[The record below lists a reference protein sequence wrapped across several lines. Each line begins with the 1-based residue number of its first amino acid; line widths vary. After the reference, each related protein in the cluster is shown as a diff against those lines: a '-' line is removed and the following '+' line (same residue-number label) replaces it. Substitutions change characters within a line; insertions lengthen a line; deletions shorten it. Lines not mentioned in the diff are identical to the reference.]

1 MHTVLLLFLRTVL
14 FYAILMFS
22 LRIMGK
28 RQIGD
33 AEPSDLAV
41 TILISELIST
51 PLQNP
56 DAPVFKSLVPVAVLV
71 VIEIAVALLSLKNLR
86 LRRFFQG
93 RYGILVEDGK
103 INQSELAAAHIT
115 VDELL
120 EEIRQNGGLSVDE
133 VRLCVLETSGRMS
146 VILKNGTEPSKLP
159 VTLISDGRVVGR
171 NLKVCR
177 LSEKELSESLS
188 KVGVSEKEVFWT
200 YFSNGEIV
208 TVKKEENQK

>member
-1 MHTVLLLFLRTVL
+1 ML
-14 FYAILMFS
+14 S

-41 TILISELIST
+41 TILISELVST
-51 PLQNP
+51 PLQDVKEPILN
-56 DAPVFKSLVPVAVLV
+56 SLVPIAVLV
-71 VIEIAVALLSLKNLR
+71 VIEIAVALLSLKNIR

-103 INQSELAAAHIT
+103 INQKELTKAHIT

-146 VILKNGTEPSKLP
+146 VIMKNGTTPAKLP
-159 VTLISDGRVVGR
+159 ITLVSDGKTIGR
-171 NLKVCR
+171 NLKECGISKETLEKF
-177 LSEKELSESLS
+177 LSDEKTEI
-188 KVGVSEKEVFWT
+188 KDVFWA
-200 YFSNGEIV
+200 YFSDGEIK
-208 TVKKEENQK
+208 TVKKQ

>member
-1 MHTVLLLFLRTVL
+1 MDILSLFFRTFL
-14 FYAILMFS
+14 FYAILMLS

-41 TILISELIST
+41 TILISELVST
-51 PLQNP
+51 PLQNVKEP
-56 DAPVFKSLVPVAVLV
+56 IINSLVPIAVLV
-71 VIEIAVALLSLKNLR
+71 GIEIAVALLSLKNIR

-103 INQSELAAAHIT
+103 INQKELTKAHIT

-120 EEIRQNGGLSVDE
+120 EEIRQNGGMTVDE

-146 VILKNGTEPSKLP
+146 IIMKNGTTPAKLP
-159 VTLISDGRVVGR
+159 VTLISDGKTIKR
-171 NLKVCR
+171 NLKECGISKET
-177 LSEKELSESLS
+177 LEKFMSD
-188 KVGVSEKEVFWT
+188 EKTEMKDVFWA
-200 YFSNGEIV
+200 YFSDGEIK
-208 TVKKEENQK
+208 TVKKQQK

>member
-1 MHTVLLLFLRTVL
+1 MDILSLFFRTFL
-14 FYAILMFS
+14 FYAILMLS

-41 TILISELIST
+41 TILISELVST
-51 PLQNP
+51 PLQNAEEP
-56 DAPVFKSLVPVAVLV
+56 ILNSLVPIAVLV

-103 INQSELAAAHIT
+103 INQKELTKAHIT

-120 EEIRQNGGLSVDE
+120 EEIRQNGGVSVDE

-146 VILKNGTEPSKLP
+146 VIMKNGTTPAKLP
-159 VTLISDGRVVGR
+159 VTLISDGKTIGR
-171 NLKVCR
+171 NLKECGISKETLEKF
-177 LSEKELSESLS
+177 LSDEKTGI
-188 KVGVSEKEVFWT
+188 KDIFWA
-200 YFSNGEIV
+200 YFSDGEIK
-208 TVKKEENQK
+208 TVKKEQK

>member
-1 MHTVLLLFLRTVL
+1 MDILSLFFRTFL
-14 FYAILMFS
+14 FYAILMLS

-41 TILISELIST
+41 TILISELVST
-51 PLQNP
+51 PLQNAEEP
-56 DAPVFKSLVPVAVLV
+56 ILNSLVPIAVLV
-71 VIEIAVALLSLKNLR
+71 VIEIAVAVLSLKNLR

-103 INQSELAAAHIT
+103 INQKELTKAHIT

-120 EEIRQNGGLSVDE
+120 EEIRQNGGVSVDE

-146 VILKNGTEPSKLP
+146 VIMKNGTTPAKLP
-159 VTLISDGRVVGR
+159 ITLVSDGKTIGR
-171 NLKVCR
+171 NLKECGISKETLEKF
-177 LSEKELSESLS
+177 LSDEKTEI
-188 KVGVSEKEVFWT
+188 KDVFWA
-200 YFSNGEIV
+200 YFSDGEIK
-208 TVKKEENQK
+208 TVKKEQK

>member
-1 MHTVLLLFLRTVL
+1 MDILSLFFRTFL
-14 FYAILMFS
+14 FYAILMLS

-41 TILISELIST
+41 TILISELVST
-51 PLQNP
+51 PLQNAEEP
-56 DAPVFKSLVPVAVLV
+56 ILNSLVPIAVLV
-71 VIEIAVALLSLKNLR
+71 VIEIAVAVLSLKNLR

-103 INQSELAAAHIT
+103 INQKELTKAHIT

-120 EEIRQNGGLSVDE
+120 EEIRQNGGVSVDE

-146 VILKNGTEPSKLP
+146 VIMKNGTTPAKLP
-159 VTLISDGRVVGR
+159 ITLVSDGKTIGR
-171 NLKVCR
+171 NLKECGISKETLEKF
-177 LSEKELSESLS
+177 LSDEKIGI
-188 KVGVSEKEVFWT
+188 KDVFWA
-200 YFSNGEIV
+200 YFSDGEIK
-208 TVKKEENQK
+208 TVKKEQK